1 MPLCIGQTDWEKSQR
16 YNELHIGMKDV
27 IEDQNVATIQ
37 LKFSFMNE
45 STAADETVRQFN
57 STNGSLAGAITQ
69 FLEDGQKLLNVRIL
83 HGYVRKSALSNDNA
97 VLPSQEENEQK
108 TLDEEPEI
116 KEGYLTEQL
125 SDVTDLEEDIASY
138 SLSFSHYMYKQIMR
152 DPRVRA
158 LIASNFVVKIS
169 ENELPCMYQWSEWN
183 TCSETCMST
192 SKMPYRSRYVL
203 KKALFVLAVDSHL
216 VLKIWRRLCPVNLS
230 SITEWTQCFYKN
242 PSKGALGGCYRIRDI
257 PTINQLI
264 YIDTTNVTEDCESVQ
279 AEVQSRLKSLSDQ

>member
-1 MPLCIGQTDWEKSQR
+1 MQTIP
-16 YNELHIGMKDV
+16 N
-27 IEDQNVATIQ
+27 T
-37 LKFSFMNE
+37 
-45 STAADETVRQFN
+45 TAIDSGEPKVRD
-57 STNGSLAGAITQ
+57 
-69 FLEDGQKLLNVRIL
+69 EDGQKLLNVRIL
-83 HGYVRKSALSNDNA
+83 HGYARKSALSNDNA

-116 KEGYLTEQL
+116 KEGYLTEQ
-125 SDVTDLEEDIASY
+125 
-138 SLSFSHYMYKQIMR
+138 
-152 DPRVRA
+152 
-158 LIASNFVVKIS
+158 VVKIS

-203 KKALFVLAVDSHL
+203 KKSIIRSRGRFPSCPENLATIVER
-216 VLKIWRRLCPVNLS
+216 IPCNIYRCPVNLS

-264 YIDTTNVTEDCESVQ
+264 YIDTTNVTEDCECS
-279 AEVQSRLKSLSDQ
+279 SIIF